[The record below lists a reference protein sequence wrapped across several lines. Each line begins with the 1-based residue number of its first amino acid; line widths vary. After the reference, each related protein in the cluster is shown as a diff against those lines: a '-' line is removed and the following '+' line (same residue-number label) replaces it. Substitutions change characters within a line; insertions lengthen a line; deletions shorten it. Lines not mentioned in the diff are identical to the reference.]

1 MNGGILMGQM
11 MNFKVDGKGT
21 GMRLDAVA
29 GKHTIAIDEPES
41 FGGKDSAIDP
51 LSAFLA
57 SLIAC
62 ENVMAQLIAQEMK
75 FDLQEISFDVEGS
88 LDLAGLMGDLSVKP
102 YFQQVTVKVSIE
114 TTESQERIDELQQA
128 VDKRCPIFRTMKDAG
143 IPVGNH
149 WVKSAVSV

>member
-1 MNGGILMGQM
+1 MGQM

-29 GKHTIAIDEPES
+29 GKHTIAIDEPVS
-41 FGGKDSAIDP
+41 MGGKDSAIDP

-62 ENVMAQLIAQEMK
+62 ENVMAQLIAQEIK
-75 FDLQEISFDVEGS
+75 FDLQGISFTVEGS

-102 YFQQVTVKVSIE
+102 YFQQVMVKASVE
-114 TTESQERIDELQQA
+114 TTETQERINELQNL
-128 VDKRCPIFRTMKDAG
+128 VDLRCPVFRTMKDAG
-143 IPVGNH
+143 IPVENQ
-149 WVKSAVSV
+149 WVKAVVTV

>member
-1 MNGGILMGQM
+1 MGQM
-11 MNFKVDGKGT
+11 MNFKVEGEGT

-29 GKHTIAIDEPES
+29 GKHTIAIDEPVS

-51 LSAFLA
+51 LSTFLS

-75 FDLQEISFDVEGS
+75 FDLQGISFNVEGS

-102 YFQQVTVKVSIE
+102 YFQQVTVKAVVE
-114 TTESQERIDELQQA
+114 TSEPQERIDELQKA
-128 VDKRCPIFRTMKDAG
+128 VDLRCPVFRTIKDAG
-143 IPVGNH
+143 IPVENQ
-149 WVKSAVSV
+149 WVKAAVVA

>member
-1 MNGGILMGQM
+1 MGQM
-11 MNFKVDGKGT
+11 MNFKVEGEGT

-29 GKHTIAIDEPES
+29 GKHTIAIDEPVS

-51 LSAFLA
+51 LSTFLS

-75 FDLQEISFDVEGS
+75 FDLQGISFNVEGS

-102 YFQQVTVKVSIE
+102 YFQQVTVKAIVE
-114 TTESQERIDELQQA
+114 TSEPQERIDELQKA
-128 VDKRCPIFRTMKDAG
+128 VDLRCPVFRTIDR
-143 IPVGNH
+143 
-149 WVKSAVSV
+149 KSVV